1 MTAHAATTNDPVSTR
16 LLADHSDF
24 CATVDR
30 GMAWLVAIEA
40 AVALLLA
47 WLYTPNAWVGT
58 TVSPHAHVLAALLV
72 GGGSAA
78 ALAWFARTQPGQPL
92 TRHTAAVAVMLLSA
106 LFIHVGGGRIEVH
119 FAVFVS
125 LAFLAAY
132 RDWQVMLTGMVTIA
146 VDHLGRGLLL
156 PRSVFGT
163 DTVDVLRVLEHAGY
177 VVLEVSVLVL
187 ACRMAMAEM
196 RRVAQLVHDTDQ
208 AKSEIE
214 ASRQEL
220 TERVE
225 AARAEAAATVRS
237 IVDGFRGIG
246 ASITGNVE
254 RTKLLG
260 AIGKE
265 NQQHAQ
271 EGSEVLQQTV
281 RRFQELAAA
290 VQASQTDIQ
299 ALVEAGGQIAQVTN
313 LISSVAFQT
322 NLLALNAAVEAA
334 RAGDHGK
341 GFAVVAEE
349 VRGLSARSS
358 EAAQQIEAF
367 ARNVQQRGA
376 ELAAATAKANEE
388 ARKGLQLIDGADA
401 SIRAIQTSATTL
413 GEAVAGA
420 LHANAQLLDQSLQ
433 LQSDVQAL
441 AR

>member
-313 LISSVAFQT
+313 MISSVAFQT